1 MLVRTKAEFPAPC
14 FTEKAQGEII
24 ATRIG
29 PSEDHDLGGGCESE
43 KREVPQL
50 PSGTYFLARV
60 PFAAGAFLRVARE
73 AL

>member
-29 PSEDHDLGGGCESE
+29 PSEDHALGDGCEPE
-43 KREVPQL
+43 KREVPPL
-50 PSGTYFLARV
+50 PSRAYFLARA
-60 PFAAGAFLRVARE
+60 PLAAGAFLRVARE